1 MQKLELKQQ
10 GLSPYNVSLGDGP
23 VLIGRAPS
31 NDVVLSDDQVSWHH
45 AAVWIEAGK
54 VHVRDMGSR
63 NGTSL
68 NGERIRGLVKMGESD
83 VVMLGTTTE
92 LRLRPASEPSEPVT
106 LLVEQIEAGIRIP
119 MRSDRFTIGSAAD
132 ADLRV
137 VDAPALAAT
146 LLVEPDGEV
155 LLATEDSS
163 LALHSG
169 QVFEVAGH
177 RLRVVELPF
186 THAPTVE
193 PEHSRYPYQLAVTLN
208 GVTGPEAT
216 LRDDGKQ
223 IVYWVQAE
231 NRAILLYL
239 LARKLRDD
247 LEAGTALPDDAGW
260 ATDEEVSVGVWGKG
274 GPSDSN
280 NLHVLVYRLRKELK
294 RAGFDPWF
302 IEKRRRALRV
312 RLAEVTVT

>member
-1 MQKLELKQQ
+1 MQRLELKQK
-10 GLSPYNVSLGDGP
+10 GHAPYVISLGEGP
-23 VLIGRAPS
+23 ILVGRAPS

-45 AAVWIEAGK
+45 AAVWLESGA

-63 NGTSL
+63 NGTLL
-68 NGERIRGLVKMGESD
+68 NGERIRGLVSMKEGD
-83 VVMLGTTTE
+83 VVTLGLSTE
-92 LRLRPASEPSEPVT
+92 LRLRPTGTVPEPIS
-106 LLVEQIEAGIRIP
+106 LLVEQVDAGIRIP
-119 MRSDRFTIGSAAD
+119 MRSDRFVIGSSTT

-137 VDAPALAAT
+137 HDAPDQVAT
-146 LLVEPDGEV
+146 VLVEPDGEV

-163 LALHSG
+163 LALRSG
-169 QVFEVAGH
+169 QIFEVAGH
-177 RLRVVELPF
+177 RLRVVEVPY

-193 PEHSRYPYQLAVTLN
+193 PDHGRYPYALAVTLN
-208 GVTGPEAT
+208 GATGPEAT
-216 LRDDGKQ
+216 VFDPRHDLSYRVD
-223 IVYWVQAE
+223 AE
-231 NRAILLYL
+231 NRAVLLYL
-239 LARKLRDD
+239 LARKLREDQ
-247 LEAGTALPDDAGW
+247 EAGASLEDAGW

-312 RLAEVTVT
+312 RLQDVTLT